1 MRFFAAGAL
10 LLLAACGSG
19 TPASSDGGGG
29 ADLARAP
36 ATCQTVAD
44 CRLYS
49 SYCSTAP
56 CQCFALGR
64 NDPDPP
70 CSGTQMSCI
79 VDPCANAR
87 LACGGGHCIL
97 AP

>member
-1 MRFFAAGAL
+1 MRSLFLLVLLVAAG
-10 LLLAACGSG
+10 G
-19 TPASSDGGGG
+19 ASAPRPSDGGAGG
-29 ADLARAP
+29 GDLALAP
-36 ATCQTVAD
+36 ASCQTVGD

-56 CQCFALGR
+56 CQCLALGR

-70 CSGTQMSCI
+70 CTGTQMTCI
-79 VDPCANAR
+79 VDPCTNAR
-87 LACGGGHCIL
+87 LACGGGRCIL